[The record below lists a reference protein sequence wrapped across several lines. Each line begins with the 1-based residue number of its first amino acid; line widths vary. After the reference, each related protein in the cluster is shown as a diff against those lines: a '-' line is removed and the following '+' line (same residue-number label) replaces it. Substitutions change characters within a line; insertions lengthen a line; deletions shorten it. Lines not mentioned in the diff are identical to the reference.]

1 MLTFQSILILSLCF
15 LALFYTFDLLIFLH
29 LQKRCVLAYI
39 IFEIV
44 GKKTHQFE

>member
-15 LALFYTFDLLIFLH
+15 LALFY